1 MVFCDD
7 AYCFII
13 TPQLGGEAV
22 VYYLLLRRHID
33 SSEMDEVALDQN
45 EPEQGL
51 PELTP
56 DDSGIPQ
63 VDRKAESPRA
73 NREDSDV

>member
-1 MVFCDD
+1 
-7 AYCFII
+7 
-13 TPQLGGEAV
+13 
-22 VYYLLLRRHID
+22 
-33 SSEMDEVALDQN
+33 MDEVALDQN

-63 VDRKAESPRA
+63 VDREAESPA
-73 NREDSDV
+73 TNREDPNA